1 MFLNTKWH
9 FLPRNKTNW
18 TWRQNVSLTSK
29 RTRCHDPRCFPLPD
43 QINMWSWYC
52 VLRQCTSVLS
62 WIKRPRVEEFV
73 NLHCCCDCVYKQFIN
88 GHILDMYFKIYIF
101 YLVWLWLNGYTKKKL
116 LSACMCVY
124 FYMRI
129 FYMHMYFICW
139 HFLCVSA
146 CAYICVCI
154 YMCVWVCVCVWQLS
168 QVCVINQLS
177 GQFICWVTS
186 CNFPPDSR
194 PLCQVGITLRANDK
208 TLHLSTPF
216 PPFFFLP
223 LDSTPFF
230 SLLSVS
236 LASLWCV
243 LLNVFL
249 KSSTSI

>member
-101 YLVWLWLNGYTKKKL
+101 YLVWLWLNGYTKKNFCL
-116 LSACMCVY
+116 RVCACTFICVY
-124 FYMRI
+124 S
-129 FYMHMYFICW
+129 ICI
-139 HFLCVSA
+139 CTSYVGTSSVSQHVHTFV
-146 CAYICVCI
+146 CAFICVCE
-154 YMCVWVCVCVWQLS
+154 CVCVWQLS